1 VDRRQVFLITVG
13 LWLATMAAF
22 ASIAGI
28 FGNRGLPLWMWIYL
42 AGVPVSGVLLSL
54 VLQAGIVRFERLSL
68 ASRWLRMTPI
78 VLMIVLFQAVV
89 DQLYYE
95 LVRAAFNEAPTG
107 EFGRAIALNTSIYI
121 WVFAIQSLI
130 FELIAALDRA
140 ARNARRAEE
149 AREAARTARM
159 EALNNELNPHML
171 FNTLNGLSS
180 LVLSGR
186 NADAETL
193 LERLSVYI
201 RACLESTDTGLIP
214 LAQEIELIQAYAAI
228 EAVRFARTPD
238 IRIQCPEDLADAAV
252 PQLILQPLV
261 ENALKYAVHPSRG
274 SAFVT
279 VSATREA
286 GQLRLT
292 VQDTGTDAPPVS
304 AGTGRGLSIVRRRL
318 ETLFGADTA
327 MEAGPGAGGFRV
339 DLLMPLTTAAA

>member
-1 VDRRQVFLITVG
+1 VDRRKVFLITLG
-13 LWLATMAAF
+13 LWLATLAAF
-22 ASIAGI
+22 ASISGI
-28 FGNRGLPLWMWIYL
+28 YRNGTLPLWVWCYL
-42 AGVPVSGVLLSL
+42 AGVPVGGVLLSL
-54 VLQAGIVRFERLSL
+54 VLQASIVRFEKLSL
-68 ASRWLRMTPI
+68 ARRWLRMTPI
-78 VLMIVLFQAVV
+78 VLILVLCQAMA

-95 LVRAAFNEAPTG
+95 LVRATFHMKPTG

-130 FELIAALDRA
+130 FELIAAMNRA
-140 ARNARRAEE
+140 ARHARWAEE
-149 AREAARTARM
+149 AREAARAARM

-186 NADAETL
+186 NAEAEIL

-214 LAQEIELIQAYAAI
+214 LAQEIELIEAYAAM

-238 IRIQCPEDLADAAV
+238 IRIQCPDDLADAAV

-274 SAFVT
+274 AAFVT
-279 VSATREA
+279 VTARREVD
-286 GQLRLT
+286 QLRLT
-292 VQDTGTDAPPVS
+292 VQDTGGAGLSVS

-327 MEAGPGAGGFRV
+327 MAAGPGGGGFRV
-339 DLLMPLTTAAA
+339 DLLMPLTIAAV